1 MRRLSP
7 LAASCSLVA
16 IVLALTSP
24 PEAAA
29 ARFRFGTPPAPRQH
43 PATAAARPD
52 GGNAVSAWTGCGIT
66 LTPATTT
73 FTFVQTVVPEGGGAI
88 VTWSDARNSPVA
100 GNLDAFATKLNSSG
114 DLVAGWALTGNT
126 VSLQTPTD
134 SSQVVTSGGT
144 DGAGGLFVT
153 YTNVD
158 PQFQNSHDGYLQ
170 HLTTAGAVAGGYPAS
185 GKKIV
190 SGSVGTLGMI
200 ADGAGGVY
208 FGWSS
213 PSGSTIRIKRLD
225 ANGTET
231 GGWPA
236 AGLDT
241 GVPDDASGEPVPDGT
256 GGVYGVWATGN
267 QILVQRVNAS
277 GVVAGWPAGGLVV
290 FTAAQPFSDAVNPR
304 IVRLSSGDAL
314 VAWDDP
320 DLGKVVVQRVTS
332 AGAVHASWP
341 AAGLQVSTGTD
352 LQALPDVIADGAGGA
367 LVAWQENSF
376 FPLPS
381 FKIFVQRV
389 TALGAISSG
398 WPAGG
403 VPVSTGATAF
413 IPSNIISDGG
423 NGALI
428 AWTDVGSGFGDILAQ
443 HIMST
448 GVTDPGWAAD
458 GVPVCNGAG
467 DQSLAV
473 IASDGAGGA
482 VVTWQDFTDTSNP
495 QLLIG
500 RILSDGTVSALA
512 SLVDATAEPGL
523 VRLHWYT
530 PDGSVMRAT
539 VERAE
544 MGGEFATIGEVMADG
559 SGNLRFEDRAVAA
572 GATYQYRLAVPD
584 GGTTAYLGQVTIRVP
599 ASLAFGIEGIRPNP
613 AGGELSVAFALEG
626 GGSARIEL
634 LDVAGRRVLAREV
647 GSMGPGQHVLRL
659 EEAKRL
665 PAGIYTVRLIQGAR
679 AVAARAAIVR

>member
-1 MRRLSP
+1 LVS
-7 LAASCSLVA
+7 AAAWCVLTTILTIALLVPSVA
-16 IVLALTSP
+16 
-24 PEAAA
+24 EA

-43 PATAAARPD
+43 PATAAARP
-52 GGNAVSAWTGCGIT
+52 GGGHEVSAWTGCGVT

-73 FTFVQTVVPEGGGAI
+73 FTFIQTVVPEGGGAI
-88 VTWSDARNSPVA
+88 VTWSDARNSPVD

-114 DLVAGWALTGNT
+114 DVVAGWAQTGNA

-144 DGAGGLFVT
+144 DGAGGLFAV

-170 HLTTAGAVAGGYPAS
+170 HLTSAGAVASGYPAS
-185 GKKIV
+185 GKKLV
-190 SGSVGTLGMI
+190 TGSVGTIGMI
-200 ADGAGGVY
+200 PDGVGGVY

-213 PSGSTIRIKRLD
+213 PSGSTIRVKRLD
-225 ANGTET
+225 ATGAEI

-241 GVPDDASGEPVPDGT
+241 GVPDDASGEPVSDGA
-256 GGVYGVWATGN
+256 GGLYGVWATGN

-277 GVVAGWPAGGLVV
+277 GVVSGWPAGGLIV

-304 IVRLSSGDAL
+304 IILLSSGDAL

-341 AAGLQVSTGTD
+341 AGGLAVSTGTD
-352 LQALPDVIADGAGGA
+352 LQALPDLIADGTGGA
-367 LVAWQENSF
+367 LVAWQEGSF

-389 TALGAISSG
+389 TATGTISSG
-398 WPAGG
+398 WPATG

-413 IPSNIISDGG
+413 IPSNLIGDGG

-443 HIMST
+443 HILST

-467 DQSLAV
+467 DQSLAI
-473 IASDGAGGA
+473 IATDGAGGA
-482 VVTWQDFTDTSNP
+482 IVTWQDYTDTSNP

-523 VRLHWYT
+523 VRLHWHT
-530 PDGSVMRAT
+530 PDGSVQRAT

-544 MGGEFATIGEVMADG
+544 SGGEFAAIGEVMADG
-559 SGNLRFEDRAVAA
+559 SGDLRFEDRGVAA

-613 AGGELSVAFALEG
+613 AGRELSVAFALANA
-626 GGSARIEL
+626 SAARLEL

-659 EEAKRL
+659 DEVRRL
-665 PAGIYTVRLIQGAR
+665 PAGIYTVRLIQGSR
-679 AVAARAAIVR
+679 AVLARAAIVR